1 MSGEPALPLRG
12 PGHGGGGTGAGR
24 CAVLARVQESA
35 RAVHHGD
42 EDNSH
47 DIMMIIDLMQVPALI
62 GLKGNLEMTL
72 ASRY

>member
-12 PGHGGGGTGAGR
+12 PGHGGGGAGAGR
-24 CAVLARVQESA
+24 CAVLVSVPESA

-42 EDNSH
+42 QDNSH
-47 DIMMIIDLMQVPALI
+47 DIMIIIVIMQVPALI

-72 ASRY
+72 ASR